1 MNTPAAAAPTIP
13 WQRGVAWLLFLGPFF
28 FLSYGFANSMA
39 ARWQV
44 SDSLVYDWERHIPF
58 LPWTILPYWSIDLF
72 YGLSFLLC
80 RTALQVDRHALRL
93 LTAQLVSVA
102 CFLAFPL
109 RFSFS
114 RPDADGLFGALF
126 DALAGFDLPYNQAPS
141 LHISLLVILW
151 VRFAAAT
158 RGPLRGLVDAWAAL
172 IAVSVLTTYQHHFI
186 DLPSGAL
193 VGLLCL
199 WLWPDEGP
207 TPFSAARWTHSPE
220 RRRLAAY
227 YLGGALAAASLGALL
242 GGGGLVF
249 LWLGIALALVA
260 LSYALLGPAGFQK
273 RDGRHALGAALLLAP
288 YTLGAWLNSRL
299 WTRNSPAPGLI
310 ADGVWLGRLPD
321 SRAMQ
326 AVGFRALLDL
336 TAELPAP
343 KGDWAYMQI
352 PLLDLVPPDSAR
364 LEEAAAAIEALRQ
377 HGPVLVCC
385 ALGYSRSA
393 SAVAAWLLATGRASS
408 VDAALAI
415 LQQARPRV
423 VLGPQHRQALARI
436 SPLLESAGGA

>member
-1 MNTPAAAAPTIP
+1 MNTPAGPTTAIP

-44 SDSLVYDWERHIPF
+44 SDALVYDWERHIPF

-80 RTALQVDRHALRL
+80 RNTLQVDRHALRL

-109 RFSFS
+109 RFSFA
-114 RPDADGLFGALF
+114 RPEADGLFGALF

-141 LHISLLVILW
+141 LHISLLIIIW

-158 RGPLRGLVDAWAAL
+158 RGPLRWLVDAWAAL

-227 YLGGALAAASLGALL
+227 YLGGALAAAGLGALL

-249 LWLGIALALVA
+249 VWLGIALALVA
-260 LSYALLGPAGFQK
+260 LSYAFLGPAGFQK
-273 RDGRHALGAALLLAP
+273 HAGRHTLGAALLLAP

-299 WTRNSPAPGLI
+299 WTRKFPAPGLI

-321 SRAMQ
+321 SRAME
-326 AVGFRALLDL
+326 AGGFRALLDL

-343 KGDWAYMQI
+343 RGKWAYAQL
-352 PLLDLVPPDSAR
+352 PWLDLVPPDSPR
-364 LEEAAAAIEALRQ
+364 LDEAAAAIERLRR
-377 HGPVLVCC
+377 HGPVLVSC

-393 SAVAAWLLATGRASS
+393 SAVAAWLLATGRAAS
-408 VDAALAI
+408 VDAALTI

-423 VLGPQHRQALARI
+423 VLGPQHRQALARV
-436 SPLLESAGGA
+436 SPPAELTGGT